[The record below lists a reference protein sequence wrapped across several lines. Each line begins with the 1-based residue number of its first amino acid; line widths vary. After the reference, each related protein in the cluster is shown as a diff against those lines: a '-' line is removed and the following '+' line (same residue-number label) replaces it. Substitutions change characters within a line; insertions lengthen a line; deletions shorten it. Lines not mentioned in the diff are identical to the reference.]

1 MATKLQERFS
11 AACKDIARDIH
22 RGFESG
28 RNLVGVIELSD
39 GRTSQLQL
47 TMTTDELDFLDVD
60 EPTGCADD
68 LTFSE
73 ASL

>member
-1 MATKLQERFS
+1 MSKLQERFS
-11 AACKDIARDIH
+11 AACKDLAKDIH

-28 RNLVGVIELSD
+28 QNLIGVIELSD
-39 GRTSQLQL
+39 GRTAQLQL

-60 EPTGCADD
+60 EPTGSADD

-73 ASL
+73 AAL